1 MPTSRNAK
9 GVDIIIYNQ
18 DSTRKH
24 TIQLKSLSK
33 RSPVPLGKSKE
44 IIADYLI
51 IWRNVFESPEI
62 FITIIK
68 DIDPFIHK
76 GVKDGKISYWIQPKN
91 YETFRN
97 NWDILGNGF

>member
-1 MPTSRNAK
+1 MLTSRNAK

-33 RSPVPLGKSKE
+33 RSLVPLGKSKE

-51 IWRNVFESPEI
+51 ICRNVFERPEF
-62 FITIIK
+62 FITTIK
-68 DIDPFIHK
+68 DIDPVIHK
-76 GVKDGKISYWIQPKN
+76 GMKDGFSN
-91 YETFRN
+91 
-97 NWDILGNGF
+97 